1 MSCKPHLLLIN
12 PYPQDAVGYGGSAAT
27 RYPPL
32 ALGVLAAMTP
42 PDWRVTLL
50 DEAAEPLRDV
60 PDADAVGITCFT
72 TSLAPRAYELAEAWS
87 RRGVPVLIGGNHP
100 SMLPDEA
107 LRYAT
112 TVVTGE
118 AETVWPQVLADL
130 EGGRL
135 QPRYT
140 GGMAP
145 IETWVSPRRDLFH
158 SSYLMAPVQTT
169 RGCPFDCEFCSVPQF
184 NGRAL
189 RMRPVEEVL
198 DELASIR
205 NRLIFF
211 VDDNLIGYGRRAK
224 ERTKRL
230 FEGMIQRRLKKW
242 WWAQCSINVADDE
255 EVLRLASRA
264 GCRLIFIGFESVT
277 EEVVHGLTKNRKAK
291 EVIETYRRAV
301 ETIHR
306 HGIAVLGSFIFG
318 LDDEGTSVFDATA
331 RFILEA
337 GVDVAQITFLTPL
350 PGTTLWDRLEGE
362 ERMLYR
368 NFPGDWGQ
376 YDFQHV
382 TIAPK
387 GKTVGDLYRGLI
399 DCDSLLYDGGA
410 RSRRALKTLLATRSP
425 MSALWAWQS
434 NRAMA
439 KAVREA
445 AAERHRLS
453 RLTSQWDPA
462 LGISPAAGD
471 DRAAAC
477 GAGPERRRLVLE
489 AAPK

>member
-1 MSCKPHLLLIN
+1 MSSRPHLVLIN
-12 PYPQDAVGYGGSAAT
+12 PSPSSDVGYGGSGAT

-72 TSLAPRAYELAEAWS
+72 TSVATRAYEVAESW
-87 RRGVPVLIGGNHP
+87 RDRGVPVIIGGNHP

-107 LRYAT
+107 LQYAT

-118 AETVWPQVLADL
+118 AESVWPEVLADL
-130 EGGRL
+130 EAGSL

-158 SSYLMAPVQTT
+158 PSYLLAPVQTT

-189 RMRPVEEVL
+189 RMRPVDEVL

-211 VDDNLIGYGRRAK
+211 VDDNLIGYGKRAR
-224 ERTKRL
+224 ERSKML
-230 FEGMIQRRLKKW
+230 FEGMIRQRMKKLW
-242 WWAQCSINVADDE
+242 WTQCSINIADDE
-255 EVLRLASRA
+255 EVLRLAARA
-264 GCRLIFIGFESVT
+264 GCRLIFIGFESAMEDAVQ
-277 EEVVHGLTKNRKAK
+277 GLTKNRKAK
-291 EVIETYRRAV
+291 EVLETYRRAV
-301 ETIHR
+301 DTVHR

-318 LDDEGTSVFDATA
+318 LDEEGPSVFEATA
-331 RFILEA
+331 RFILDA
-337 GVDVAQITFLTPL
+337 GIDVAQITFLTPL
-350 PGTTLWDRLEGE
+350 PGTALWDRLQNEG
-362 ERMLYR
+362 RMLYD
-368 NFPGDWGQ
+368 NFPQDWRHF
-376 YDFQHV
+376 DFLHA
-382 TIAPK
+382 TIVPK
-387 GKTVGDLYRGLI
+387 GKTVGSLYQGII
-399 DCDSLLYDGGA
+399 DCDSILYDGGA
-410 RSRRALKTLLATRSP
+410 RHVRALKTLLATRSP
-425 MSALWAWQS
+425 MSTLWSWKS

-439 KAVREA
+439 KSVRA
-445 AAERHRLS
+445 SAPERRRLS
-453 RLTSQWDPA
+453 RLTTQWEPA
-462 LGISPAAGD
+462 QMDDHAGND
-471 DRAAAC
+471 KAAAC
-477 GAGPERRRLVLE
+477 GAGPERHRLVLGDPIE
-489 AAPK
+489 